1 MKHSR
6 FTLIELLVVIAVIA
20 ILAGLLLPALNSAKR
35 KAHEIRCSSNLR
47 SIGQLIVLYAD
58 NCKRLPAGFDAPTYA
73 RWQDLLCIMAEGH
86 STIKQGYYWS
96 SSSDRTPKGIYA
108 CPDGSRAGDM
118 TGEKDHYGLNQY
130 MVSDSYPLKGDL
142 SKVKS
147 PSERFIAAD
156 RTCENSNDYIHAKSV
171 FGYRHS
177 SGNAPNLLYADGHVG
192 QKRRS
197 EIEYLSKWSRCNTGE
212 YDNEN
217 TYFWGK
223 RWTY

>member
-47 SIGQLIVLYAD
+47 SIGQLIVLYVD

-130 MVSDSYPLKGDL
+130 MVTNSYPLKGDL

-156 RTCENSNDYIHAKSV
+156 RTCENSND
-171 FGYRHS
+171 
-177 SGNAPNLLYADGHVG
+177 
-192 QKRRS
+192 
-197 EIEYLSKWSRCNTGE
+197 
-212 YDNEN
+212 
-217 TYFWGK
+217 
-223 RWTY
+223 

>member
-1 MKHSR
+1 MSR
-6 FTLIELLVVIAVIA
+6 RKFTLIELLVVIAVIA

-47 SIGQLIVLYAD
+47 SIGQLIFLYAD
-58 NCKRLPAGFDAPTYA
+58 NCKRIPVGFDAPTYT

-86 STIKQGYYWS
+86 KTIKQGYYWTS
-96 SSSDRTPKGIYA
+96 ANDRTPKGIYA

-130 MVSDSYPLKGDL
+130 MVYDSYPLKGDI
-142 SKVKS
+142 SKLKS
-147 PSERFIAAD
+147 PSERFIVAD
-156 RTCENSNDYIHAKSV
+156 RTCERSDDYILSKNIFS
-171 FGYRHS
+171 YRHN
-177 SGNAPNLLYADGHVG
+177 SGNSPNLLYGDGHVG

-197 EIEYLSKWSRCNTGE
+197 EIEFLSKWSCSNTGV